1 MVFSCIHHS
10 ANPQQV
16 EDRMRGSM
24 IIQKLV
30 VAQGRKV
37 NISAMF
43 ARNMVIAGGIAKMVI
58 LMT

>member
-10 ANPQQV
+10 SNPQRV
-16 EDRMRGSM
+16 EDKMRGSK

-30 VAQGRKV
+30 AAQGRKV

-43 ARNMVIAGGIAKMVI
+43 ARNMVIAGGIARMVI

>member
-1 MVFSCIHHS
+1 
-10 ANPQQV
+10 
-16 EDRMRGSM
+16 MRGSK
-24 IIQKLV
+24 IIHKLV

-43 ARNMVIAGGIAKMVI
+43 VRNMVIVGGIARMVI